1 MKIEEEIFRKETF
14 VFERLINYG
23 FINYKHA
30 YIFKQPFMNGKL
42 EAVIKIDK
50 SGSIQGHI
58 IDTAS
63 HDEYLPIRI
72 ENSIGAFVGNARE
85 EYKEILRDIAKNCC
99 ETKPFVSEQ
108 ANRISALIHERYA
121 ESPDYPFKKLSDY
134 GVFRYPENRKWYALI
149 MNIKRSLLGGTCEE
163 KIDVINLRVY
173 PEEFDRALKTNGI
186 YPAYH
191 MKKTTWV
198 SIALDDTLTDPEIMD
213 YIDMSRNMAIGSGS
227 KTGKQLSV
235 DHWVVPAN
243 PKFYDVEK
251 AFKNRDE
258 IEWKQ
263 SSKVKAG
270 DIVYLYVAAPIS
282 SVKYE
287 CVVTETDIPFDY
299 KDKNITIKTVMK
311 IKRTRTFRKGQID
324 IKQLRELGVKN
335 VQGPRK
341 ATPELIDFINKQ
353 ADALRA

>member
-1 MKIEEEIFRKETF
+1 
-14 VFERLINYG
+14 
-23 FINYKHA
+23 
-30 YIFKQPFMNGKL
+30 
-42 EAVIKIDK
+42 
-50 SGSIQGHI
+50 
-58 IDTAS
+58 
-63 HDEYLPIRI
+63 
-72 ENSIGAFVGNARE
+72 
-85 EYKEILRDIAKNCC
+85 
-99 ETKPFVSEQ
+99 
-108 ANRISALIHERYA
+108 
-121 ESPDYPFKKLSDY
+121 
-134 GVFRYPENRKWYALI
+134 
-149 MNIKRSLLGGTCEE
+149 
-163 KIDVINLRVY
+163 
-173 PEEFDRALKTNGI
+173 
-186 YPAYH
+186 
-191 MKKTTWV
+191 
-198 SIALDDTLTDPEIMD
+198 
-213 YIDMSRNMAIGSGS
+213 MSRNMAIGSGS